1 MIGAPV
7 SRLLAVLVLQAALMT
22 HASAQTIG
30 LAMPRTDDPFRAV
43 IGGSVEAAAAA
54 AGLKL
59 AKTDAQNDPGLQVE
73 NVRQLIKDGVASLVV
88 LGGDSKAEVEIAR
101 LARAADVP
109 LVFVNHMPSDEVLGG
124 QVVYVGSNEVE
135 SGTLQ
140 AEETCRLMGGRGTA
154 VIMIGEL
161 NHPAARMRT
170 LDVHEVFSRPD
181 CRGIEILEEQSA
193 NWDRAEGKALLE
205 AFLDG
210 GLKPDAVIANNDEM
224 ALGAIQAAKEAGIK
238 PIVAGIDATDD
249 ALAAMVAGDLSLSVL
264 QDGKAQ
270 GALGLELARQMAAGK
285 SVDTLNWIPFSLVR
299 SGDAA
304 ALAAKRA
311 QN

>member
-299 SGDAA
+299 SDDAA

>member
-1 MIGAPV
+1 M

>member
-1 MIGAPV
+1 
-7 SRLLAVLVLQAALMT
+7 MT